1 MIHGLPFGDNGA
13 PMTPTLQMLAL
24 VVWANGV
31 PVLARLLSGHRF
43 GRPLDGGRIFRDGR
57 PLLGASK
64 TWRGL
69 GAALLT
75 TPILATLLGLPWL
88 LGLIAALGA
97 MSGDLFA
104 SFIKRRLGRRPSES
118 VLFLDQIPEAL
129 IPSLAL
135 QGALGLSA
143 LQIAIVSIGFTLIDL
158 LLTPVAARLR
168 GMFGRSLARSKR
180 G

>member
-1 MIHGLPFGDNGA
+1 MIDGLAFGDNGA
-13 PMTPTLQMLAL
+13 PMTATLQLLAL

-31 PVLARLLSGHRF
+31 PVLARLLPGRRF
-43 GRPLDGGRIFRDGR
+43 GRPLDGGRVFRDGR

-69 GAALLT
+69 GAAVLT
-75 TPILATLLGLPWL
+75 TPILAMLLDLSWL
-88 LGLIAALGA
+88 LGLVAALGA

-104 SFIKRRLGRRPSES
+104 SFIKRRLGRRPTES

-143 LQIAIVSIGFTLIDL
+143 LQIVIVTIGFTLIDL
-158 LLTPVAARLR
+158 LLTPVAARLF
-168 GMFGRSLARSKR
+168 GLLGRSLARSKR